1 MQPELTQEIL
11 AVPIAALLGNLLYA
25 VQGGKK
31 QIPGKQ
37 DPACNAVLMRID
49 AKAGFIDRP
58 QVSGT
63 VGTGESC
70 AVGLKKHLRGQI
82 ELISQHKH
90 LPVVGT
96 SPPGSTDSG
105 QLIQLLQRLWHFRL
119 IS

>member
-1 MQPELTQEIL
+1 MP
-11 AVPIAALLGNLLYA
+11 VWC
-25 VQGGKK
+25 V

-37 DPACNAVLMRID
+37 DPAFDAVLMGID
-49 AKAGFIDRP
+49 AEAGFIDRP

-70 AVGLKKHLRGQI
+70 DVGLKKHLRGQI
-82 ELISQHKH
+82 ELISQRKH